1 MIDAIRTFFE
11 QRIARGA
18 ADPAKSGD
26 HAGRLAAAALMI
38 EVVRADHHF
47 SPREQSELLAAAGR
61 KFGLETDEAEEL
73 IRLAELE
80 SREAVDLYQFTS
92 VINETFSADRK
103 ARLIEELWRV
113 ALADE
118 VIHRYEEY
126 VIRRVADLIHVPHST
141 FIAAKLRVTD
151 GPR

>member
-1 MIDAIRTFFE
+1 MIEAIRSFFQ
-11 QRIARGA
+11 QRIARSGA
-18 ADPAKSGD
+18 DTGKSGD

-47 SPREQSELLAAAGR
+47 SAEEQSELLAAAQR
-61 KFGLETDEAEEL
+61 KFGLDPGEAQEL

-92 VINETFSADRK
+92 VINETFSPERK
-103 ARLIEELWRV
+103 VRLIEELWRV

-126 VIRRVADLIHVPHST
+126 VIRRAADLIYVPHSA
-141 FIAAKLRVTD
+141 FIAAKLRVKE
-151 GPR
+151 GPK